1 MPHKTKKAR
10 REYQRRYS
18 ATHPKGDDML
28 NKKVAAWIIIAV
40 VFIFGLL
47 VARAFAETTK
57 KIENSLGVSEIY
69 QGRYSYLVALPKDGQ
84 ILDGKLT
91 SDSLLGVNLI
101 STMSLF
107 CSVEMSRSNFK
118 VSKESSQ

>member
-1 MPHKTKKAR
+1 
-10 REYQRRYS
+10 
-18 ATHPKGDDML
+18 ML

-84 ILDGKLT
+84 ILDGKFT
-91 SDSLLGVNLI
+91 NIRFSPWG
-101 STMSLF
+101 
-107 CSVEMSRSNFK
+107 
-118 VSKESSQ
+118 